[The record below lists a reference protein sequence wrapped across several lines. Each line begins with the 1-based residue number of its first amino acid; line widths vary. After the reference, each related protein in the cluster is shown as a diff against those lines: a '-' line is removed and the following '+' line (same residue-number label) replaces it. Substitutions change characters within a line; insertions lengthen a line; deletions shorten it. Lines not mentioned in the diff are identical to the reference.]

1 MGRDKEEEMREIG
14 TKIRIALTAVLI
26 SCVPVAAQETRE
38 GVVEFDRTVCDFGD
52 VLLSD
57 GQLKCSFNVRN
68 ISDKPLVIYNVTTSC
83 GCTDA
88 QWTREPVQPGKSGI
102 ISATYTNDEGP
113 YPFDKTLT
121 VHISSLKKPVVLR
134 LRGYSHE
141 KKKSLSETYPVHIG
155 NFGFRETEIKCGNL
169 DMGESKSTAVK
180 VANLSG
186 KPQKLTFS
194 GMAPGLSLLVSPN
207 PVPAS
212 GVATLTCTVTSR
224 DGVWGRNAYT
234 AVLEG
239 TDGGKITVTAFT
251 KENFDNLTREQKD
264 AGSRPMFKESTFSF
278 GKIKKGTKVKA
289 EWEFSNVGKSDFIVH
304 KADADKPGCKV
315 SSIPRTSPGGK
326 GRFTAELDTA
336 QLPEGEVL
344 VIVTLTTNSPI
355 RPIVNLFIAGWIE

>member
-1 MGRDKEEEMREIG
+1 MREIG
-14 TKIRIALTAVLI
+14 IRICVTILAAVCSASLM
-26 SCVPVAAQETRE
+26 SGQEVRE
-38 GVVEFDRTVCDFGD
+38 GAVEFDRTVCDFGD

-57 GQLKCSFNVRN
+57 GPLKCSFNVKN

-88 QWTREPVQPGKSGI
+88 QWTREPVQPGKSGVI
-102 ISATYTNDEGP
+102 TATYTNDEGP

-134 LRGYSHE
+134 LRGYSHD

-155 NFGFRETEIKCGNL
+155 NFGFREAEIKCGNL

-186 KPQKLTFS
+186 SPQRLSFS
-194 GMAPGLSLLVSPN
+194 GVTPGLALQVSPN
-207 PVPAS
+207 PIPAS
-212 GVATLTCTVTSR
+212 GVATLTCTVTSQ
-224 DGVWGRNAYT
+224 DGVWGRNCYT
-234 AVLEG
+234 ADIVG
-239 TDGGKITVTAFT
+239 TAGGKVTVSGFT
-251 KENFDNLTREQKD
+251 KENFDNLTKEQKD
-264 AGSRPMFKESTFSF
+264 AGSRPMFKESTYSF
-278 GKIKKGTKVKA
+278 GKVRKGTKVRA
-289 EWEFSNVGKSDFIVH
+289 SWEFSNVGKSVFIAH

-315 SSIPRTSPGGK
+315 SQIPQVPSGGK
-326 GRFTAELDTA
+326 GSFTAELDTA

-344 VIVTLTTNSPI
+344 VIVTLTTNSPL

>member
-1 MGRDKEEEMREIG
+1 MEEMRKSGI
-14 TKIRIALTAVLI
+14 ILSLALFCICTSL
-26 SCVPVAAQETRE
+26 SYAQEVKE
-38 GVVEFDRTVCDFGD
+38 GCVEFDRTVFDFGD

-57 GQLKCSFNVRN
+57 GPMKCTFNVRN

-88 QWTREPVQPGKSGI
+88 QWTKEPIQSGKSGV

-141 KKKSLSETYPVHIG
+141 KKKSLSETYPVHLG
-155 NFGFRETEIKCGNL
+155 NFGFREAEIKCGNL
-169 DMGESKSTAVK
+169 DMGESKSTEVK
-180 VANLSG
+180 VANLSAS
-186 KPQKLTFS
+186 PQRLSFSDVTDGLT
-194 GMAPGLSLLVSPN
+194 LRVSPN

-224 DGVWGRNAYT
+224 EGVWGRNAYT
-234 AVLEG
+234 AVLPG
-239 TDGGKITVTAFT
+239 TGGKTITVTAFT

-264 AGSRPMFKESTFSF
+264 AGSRPMFKESTYSF
-278 GKIKKGTKVKA
+278 GKVKKGAKVTA
-289 EWEFSNVGKSDFIVH
+289 SWEFSNVGKSVFIVH

-315 SSIPRTSPGGK
+315 SAIPQTAPGGK

-336 QLPEGEVL
+336 QLPVGEVL
-344 VIVTLTTNSPI
+344 VIVTLTTNSPV